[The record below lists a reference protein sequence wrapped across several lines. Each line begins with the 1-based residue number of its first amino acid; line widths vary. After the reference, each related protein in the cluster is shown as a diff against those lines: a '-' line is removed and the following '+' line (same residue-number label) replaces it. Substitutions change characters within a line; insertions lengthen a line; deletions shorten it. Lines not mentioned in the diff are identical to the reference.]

1 MESVFL
7 SLNLAD
13 PALCLEQVIVA
24 EAGHVCDPRLAAFDF
39 VLLEASCLA
48 VKKLRPYSWMRG
60 HEEKDCGR

>member
-48 VKKLRPYSWMRG
+48 VKKLRPYS
-60 HEEKDCGR
+60 